1 MSMSKIIMGV
11 GLPGSGKTTA
21 LKQFAD
27 KNSYVYICP
36 DDIRTELT
44 GNASDQS
51 KNREVWTEAHKRTAN
66 ALEKGENV
74 VFDATFARD
83 SERKNFITFAREHGA
98 EKIQGVVVDVD
109 FETASE
115 RNKMRDRVVP
125 EYAMKKMHS
134 MLSEAPPEITDG
146 FDSIF
151 IIDEFQKLKH
161 VEIGGE
167 HKIVREFKI
176 R

>member
-1 MSMSKIIMGV
+1 MGV

-21 LKQFAD
+21 LKSFAD

-44 GNASDQS
+44 GNAGDQS
-51 KNREVWTEAHKRTAN
+51 KNREVWVEVHKRAAD
-66 ALEKGENV
+66 ALEKGEDV

-98 EKIQGVVVDVD
+98 TKIQGVVADVD
-109 FETASE
+109 FEIASE

-125 EYAMKKMHS
+125 EHAMERMRS
-134 MLSEAPPEITDG
+134 MLSETPPEIRDG
-146 FDSIF
+146 FDSLF
-151 IIDEFQKLKH
+151 IIDEFQRLKQ

-167 HKIVREFKI
+167 HSIVREFKI